1 MVIKIV
7 GKEELKKILREL
19 KSEEDLA
26 RVEEEARRFLRD
38 IDPETLS
45 IIEQELLEEGLNFE
59 DLRRLCEIHLKAIT
73 IKREE
78 PEIGEEHPIS
88 ILKAEHE
95 IILDNLKIL
104 EEIVSKVKSDIG
116 LEQLNEEFEK
126 LEPVVALLLEA
137 ESHHQREEE
146 ALFPRL
152 ERQGIAG
159 PPNIMRIEH
168 EDLRAKKKTLKRL
181 LDERATLDRNYLTDN
196 VYELGNY
203 IASTLRDHIYK
214 ENNILYPLSLTTIPE
229 NEWRKI
235 KEEFDVIGYCCFTP
249 GIKALGEHRHE
260 V

>member
-1 MVIKIV
+1 MI

-26 RVEEEARRFLRD
+26 RVEEEARLFLRN

-45 IIEQELLEEGLNFE
+45 IVEQELLEEGLNPE

-78 PEIGEEHPIS
+78 PEIGGEHPIG
-88 ILKAEHE
+88 ILKAEHK
-95 IILDNLKIL
+95 IILDNIKIL
-104 EEIVSKVKSDIG
+104 EEIASKVKSNVG
-116 LEQLNEEFEK
+116 LEQLNEEFKK
-126 LEPVVALLLEA
+126 LESVVALLLEA

-152 ERQGIAG
+152 EKQGITG
-159 PPNIMRIEH
+159 PPSVMRIEH
-168 EDLRAKKKTLKRL
+168 EDLRVKKKALKRL
-181 LDERATLDRNYLTDN
+181 LDERATLDHNYLADN

-203 IASTLRDHIYK
+203 IVSTLRDHIYK
-214 ENNILYPLSLTTIPE
+214 EDNILYPLSLTTIPE

-235 KEEFDVIGYCCFTP
+235 REEFDVIGYCCFTP